1 VDHGLS
7 HGDDGRTLVETV
19 LVEAMTGIC
28 SDNSGWGKDLL
39 ESSVLAEDDDLLLLI
54 DQEAR

>member
-19 LVEAMTGIC
+19 LVEAMTGGYAVTILGGAKIYSKALFWRRMTTFC
-28 SDNSGWGKDLL
+28 
-39 ESSVLAEDDDLLLLI
+39 
-54 DQEAR
+54 